1 MPNSAAKTTKEQQ
14 KSGFKPGKS
23 GNLNGRPHGSRNK
36 ATLALDSL
44 LEGEGEAITR
54 KAIENALN
62 GDMAAIRLCMERLIP
77 LRKDRTVSFS
87 LPEINGADDGAKA
100 MAGVLRALADGDITP
115 SEASSVSGVIEIYRK
130 TLETAEF
137 EARLQSLER
146 VTNHENT

>member
-36 ATLALDSL
+36 ATLALESL

-100 MAGVLRALADGDITP
+100 MAGVLRALADGDMTP
-115 SEASSVSGVIEIYRK
+115 IEASNVSGVIEIYRK

-137 EARLQSLER
+137 EGRLKSLEQ
-146 VTNHENT
+146 VTNHEKT

>member
-36 ATLALDSL
+36 ATLALESL

-115 SEASSVSGVIEIYRK
+115 NEASSVAGVIETYRK

-137 EARLQSLER
+137 EGRLKSLEQ
-146 VTNHENT
+146 VSQNAKS